1 MKKISLLLL
10 LGLFIFLVGCKSST
24 TDEVNYSENITN
36 NSSSNQDDISGSRI
50 AVIYFSATG
59 NTKRVA
65 EVIAEVTGGELLEII
80 PSEPYTSADLNY
92 TDNSCRANQEQND
105 SNARPGISNTF
116 ALDNYDTIFLGYPI
130 WWGTLPK
137 IIYTLCDTYDLSGKT
152 LIPFAT
158 SGGSGISSS
167 ENALHNLEP
176 AANWQSGRRFSS
188 SVNATTISSWLT
200 ELNIEVRK

>member
-10 LGLFIFLVGCKSST
+10 LGLFIFLVGCKSSAI
-24 TDEVNYSENITN
+24 DEVNPSENITN

-92 TDNSCRANQEQND
+92 TDNSCRANQEQNNP
-105 SNARPGISNTF
+105 NARPGISNTF
-116 ALDNYDTIFLGYPI
+116 VLDNYDTIFLGYPI
-130 WWGTLPK
+130 
-137 IIYTLCDTYDLSGKT
+137 
-152 LIPFAT
+152 
-158 SGGSGISSS
+158 
-167 ENALHNLEP
+167 
-176 AANWQSGRRFSS
+176 
-188 SVNATTISSWLT
+188 
-200 ELNIEVRK
+200 

>member
-24 TDEVNYSENITN
+24 IDEVNPSENITN

-59 NTKRVA
+59 NTQRVA

-92 TDNSCRANQEQND
+92 TDNSCRANQEQNNP
-105 SNARPGISNTF
+105 NARPGISNTF
-116 ALDNYDTIFLGYPI
+116 VLDNYDNIF
-130 WWGTLPK
+130 
-137 IIYTLCDTYDLSGKT
+137 
-152 LIPFAT
+152 
-158 SGGSGISSS
+158 
-167 ENALHNLEP
+167 
-176 AANWQSGRRFSS
+176 
-188 SVNATTISSWLT
+188 
-200 ELNIEVRK
+200 